1 MTADRVAVDARQ
13 MGRALALA
21 ARAASRHEVPV
32 GAVVVCGGR
41 IVGRG
46 HNRVETGRSALR
58 HAEMI
63 ALAQAARTLGR
74 WRLTGC
80 TLYVTLEPCAMCAGA
95 MVLSRIDRLVYAA
108 ADPKAGACGSVC
120 DIPGQRRLNHRIAV
134 EGGLL
139 AAEAAALLK
148 DFFRQQRARRG

>member
-1 MTADRVAVDARQ
+1 MTAEHFAVDARL

-41 IVGRG
+41 IVGQG
-46 HNRVETGRSALR
+46 HNQVEARRSALH

-80 TLYVTLEPCAMCAGA
+80 TLYVSLEPCAMCAGA
-95 MVLSRIDRLVYAA
+95 MVLSRIDRLVYAT

-120 DIPGQRRLNHRIAV
+120 DVPGQPRLNHRIAV

-139 AAEAAALLK
+139 ADEAAALLRE
-148 DFFRQQRARRG
+148 FFRRKRRG